1 VGNLLT
7 LFCHLMAYFE
17 KNTSRSTIIVDGRSV
32 KSQCFPTSRV
42 KILVP
47 KNRLGAQQGYNVN

>member
-1 VGNLLT
+1 
-7 LFCHLMAYFE
+7 MAYFE
-17 KNTSRSTIIVDGRSV
+17 KYTLRSTLMVDGLSV

-42 KILVP
+42 KTLVP